1 MIFSP
6 YMDYGY
12 EFSFD
17 STWNQW
23 IIFFS
28 RTDVTSF
35 LVYIPQHILHFHG
48 FVHLDTMWAFL
59 TVYPHLI
66 CLSSFH
72 DLRNLGI
79 LGTLDDSDTT
89 ISSSFSMP
97 TSRVTTSCN
106 DFLCI
111 PDTPFPSQLLYYMS
125 RLLYAPPFLAAHDC
139 TVVRHH
145 SPVSWE
151 VLPQVICH
159 AHFLEH
165 RPHHLHI

>member
-1 MIFSP
+1 MDHFLFTDRYHVLPGVYSSAYTPFPRLRSSGYDVGLPHSVSP
-6 YMDYGY
+6 FNMP
-12 EFSFD
+12 
-17 STWNQW
+17 
-23 IIFFS
+23 
-28 RTDVTSF
+28 
-35 LVYIPQHILHFHG
+35 LIL
-48 FVHLDTMWAFL
+48 
-59 TVYPHLI
+59 
-66 CLSSFH
+66 H

-79 LGTLDDSDTT
+79 LGTLDDSDIT

-151 VLPQVICH
+151 ALPQVICH